1 LTRCFRNLNEKIY
14 NHIAGPNEFVITGT
28 MKNWE
33 RWADL
38 PRIRNQTL
46 VMGGKYDEMSPQ
58 DLRKMAESMP
68 NARVWISETGS
79 HMAMYDDQISY
90 FRELLTFLKSA

>member
-1 LTRCFRNLNEKIY
+1 
-14 NHIAGPNEFVITGT
+14 
-28 MKNWE
+28 
-33 RWADL
+33 
-38 PRIRNQTL
+38 
-46 VMGGKYDEMSPQ
+46 MGGKYDEMSPQ